1 MDISDFLVFATRPI
15 TGASHIKTGK
25 PCQDF
30 SVAWQSEDKQNLA
43 IIVCDGHGSDTYV
56 RSDAGAKFAAKAA
69 LSAIQELIAKNPDW
83 VLSKKGEVTARE
95 ADERLRYDISK
106 PENLASL
113 PEAEQ
118 QRYTQRCMFVR
129 QVKDI
134 AEQDAVFEKLFRTI
148 YEKWTDAI
156 EKDAADR
163 PFTDAEKAAL
173 GNRRIVKAY
182 GSTLMAY
189 AQTPLYWFAFHIGD
203 GRILACNRRIEWK
216 QLVPWDTV
224 CFLNFTTSLCNTNP
238 VPSFRYAF
246 DATGNFPSAVF
257 CCSDGIEDT
266 WGDYEV
272 APERLHNYY
281 SNLIRVFYDEG
292 KDSTLQKL
300 EDFLP
305 ILSEKGSKDD
315 MSLAGYINLKAIANG
330 IKIIDLKHS
339 QASLE
344 EEKSKRS
351 LALER
356 MKKDIVEKEAE
367 ILKLKSEFTNA
378 ETANAQADKAGDEL
392 RDSLGKGIDRL
403 YEEIKVEKESDK
415 AQWKT
420 RIESYGTKENN

>member
-15 TGASHIKTGK
+15 TGASHKKTGK

-83 VLSKKGEVTARE
+83 VLGKKGEVTARE

-148 YEKWTDAI
+148 YEKWTEAI

-163 PFTDAEKAAL
+163 PFTDVEKAAL

-189 AQTPLYWFAFHIGD
+189 VQTSLYWFAFHIGD

-216 QLVPWDTV
+216 QLVPWDTA

-246 DATGNFPSAVF
+246 DATGNFPSSVF
-257 CCSDGIEDT
+257 CCSDGIEDS

-292 KDSTLQKL
+292 KDSTIQKL

-330 IKIIDLKHS
+330 VKIGHLKDKIE
-339 QASLE
+339 LIE
-344 EEKSKRS
+344 EEKQKRDND
-351 LALER
+351 LE
-356 MKKDIVEKEAE
+356 KLQKDIEVKEVE
-367 ILKLKSEFTNA
+367 LKSLKDSLIEMKGNNT
-378 ETANAQADKAGDEL
+378 QADNRTREDIEL
-392 RDSLGKGIDRL
+392 LNDYINKL
-403 YEEIKVEKESDK
+403 SDK
-415 AQWKT
+415 IIQEKNADTVQWAE
-420 RIESYGTKENN
+420 RVQHL